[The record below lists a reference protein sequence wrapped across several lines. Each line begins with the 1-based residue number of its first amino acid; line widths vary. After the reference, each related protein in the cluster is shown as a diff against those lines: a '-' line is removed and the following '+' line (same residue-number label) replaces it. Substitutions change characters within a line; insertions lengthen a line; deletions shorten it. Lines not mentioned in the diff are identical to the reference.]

1 MGFSMITESQFR
13 AFEKLRKSGR
23 LNMLTEYKLVLV
35 ELGISQG
42 EYAHILDNYMEL
54 REEYR
59 DEL

>member
-1 MGFSMITESQFR
+1 MIGKEHFR
-13 AFEKLRKSGR
+13 AFERLRESGR
-23 LNMLTEYKLVLV
+23 FNMLTEYKLVLV